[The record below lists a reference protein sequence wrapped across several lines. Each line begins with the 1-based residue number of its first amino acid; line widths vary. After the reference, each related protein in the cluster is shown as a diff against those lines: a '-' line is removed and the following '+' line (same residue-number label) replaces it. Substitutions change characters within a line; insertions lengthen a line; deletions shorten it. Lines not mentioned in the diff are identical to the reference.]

1 MKRVTLYKA
10 VPEVVNAF
18 GAHIMMHEYQK
29 GIRCRNSDDWFHAD
43 QVKIKRHSIPIVRYC
58 YRDENTN
65 EEWFTAFDPEL
76 QRLIDMQ
83 VNERIQKYEYGNRIV
98 SKVYQDE
105 IDRLRARSYW
115 DILITNIKN
124 WWKK

>member
-10 VPEVVNAF
+10 VPEIVNTF
-18 GAHIMMHEYQK
+18 SDHVMMHDYQK
-29 GIRCRNSDDWFHAD
+29 GIRCQNSNVWFHAD
-43 QVKIKRHSIPIVRYC
+43 QVKIKQHRIPIVRYQ

-98 SKVYQDE
+98 TKVYQDE
-105 IDRLRARSYW
+105 IDRLRARTYW
-115 DILITNIKN
+115 DILITNIKD